1 MQKRL
6 LDLIYLEKRPQVPG
20 PGVGD
25 KMVMSGGRGNGCLE
39 GLTGMERGKSRIDKR
54 CVVSGSEVVKRTNRT
69 LLARHFFFG
78 KREKNWQSCC
88 RSKLMVVKIL
98 VSQFVN
104 GGLE

>member
-6 LDLIYLEKRPQVPG
+6 LDSIYLEKRPQVPG

-54 CVVSGSEVVKRTNRT
+54 CVG
-69 LLARHFFFG
+69 FFG
-78 KREKNWQSCC
+78 IRSSQTNKSNPVGTALFFSGKGKRIGKA
-88 RSKLMVVKIL
+88 VVGP
-98 VSQFVN
+98 N
-104 GGLE
+104 